1 MIAQRTTDIEAVL
14 LLEMAQLKPEDQV
27 LIFGASMALV
37 ESVAQRVESVTV
49 VEQSYSAARRIAEK
63 QFRGVSVAEN
73 VLPDSEMQSDVALL
87 FAPKGRD
94 YARALLWSVYQSL
107 RSGGKLYLAGAND
120 GGVKSLFADAE
131 TLFGRCVTLATKQRQ
146 RIGVAVRKEGI
157 KDYPAAWGADPTRM
171 VSTAIETPRGTVQIA
186 SMPGVFSWEHL
197 DEGTRLLL
205 ESIEVAAGSTVLDVG
220 CGTGIIGVTLAQVA
234 DRVLM
239 TDDNL
244 LAVRCAEES
253 MRLNGLGNAQVQ
265 AADVYEGVEGKFDL
279 ICSNP
284 PFHQQFE
291 VSTNV
296 AQRIIREAGG
306 LLNPGGRLCIVANA
320 FLAYERVM
328 AECFSKVQIIARNN
342 RYVVIQGM

>member
-1 MIAQRTTDIEAVL
+1 MIGQETTDIEALL
-14 LLEMAQLKPEDQV
+14 LLETAELKPPDQV
-27 LIFGASMALV
+27 LIFGASIPLV
-37 ESVAQRVESVTV
+37 EKVAQRVESVTV
-49 VEQSYSAARRIAEK
+49 VDQSYSAWQRIAGK
-63 QFRGVSVAEN
+63 RIRGVTAAEN
-73 VLPDSEMQSDVALL
+73 VLPNTELRADVVLL
-87 FAPKGRD
+87 IAPKGRD
-94 YARALLWSVYQSL
+94 YARALLWSAYQSL
-107 RSGGKLYLAGAND
+107 RAGGKLYLAGAND

-131 TLFGRCVTLATKQRQ
+131 MLFGRCVTLTTKQRH
-146 RIGVAVRKEGI
+146 RIGVAVRKEAS
-157 KDYPAAWGADPTRM
+157 KDYPAAWGADPTQM
-171 VSTAIETPRGTVQIA
+171 ISTEIKTPRGTVQIA

-205 ESIEVAAGSTVLDVG
+205 ESVQVAAGSTVLDVA

-253 MRLNGLGNAQVQ
+253 VRLNGLSHVQVQ
-265 AADVYEGVEGKFDL
+265 AADVYEGVDGKFDL

-284 PFHQQFE
+284 PFHQHFE

-328 AECFSKVQIIARNN
+328 AECFSSMQIIARNN